1 VSEAFI
7 ELANLIREAGLQ
19 LRLYGRP
26 VTEEQV
32 LEYATQHSKMRRN
45 ASMAN
50 TDVRANWKASDELD
64 GIKLG
69 TAEEERQRAKLWM
82 DTAAQHGRNE
92 DYWRNRCRK
101 AEEVIHEFVKQA
113 AKAGYTIS
121 SASAP
126 NDDG

>member
-26 VTEEQV
+26 VTKEQV
-32 LEYATQHSKMRRN
+32 LEYATQHAKMRTL
-45 ASMAN
+45 SMPAN

-69 TAEEERQRAKLWM
+69 TAEEERERAKLWM
-82 DTAAQHGRNE
+82 DTAAQHLRNE
-92 DYWRNRCRK
+92 DYWRHRCVK
-101 AEEVIHEFVKQA
+101 AEQLINDFVKGLT
-113 AKAGYTIS
+113 KAGYTPPQS
-121 SASAP
+121 R
-126 NDDG
+126 DDD